1 MVSFFAGRGC
11 SRARLACWPS
21 SPGPSPIPLTSP
33 ARTARPRGRHPRPA
47 TGNQPGANRPHCHG
61 GELPRPHRRPRRP
74 LWRAVRHGRE
84 GGAVTSAIEALFLL
98 GNDAYFTGRWDE
110 LTPLVDE
117 GLALCEEHG
126 YRLLRWPGLYLRA
139 LVPAPRRPDDQQV
152 HHRRDVAIA
161 GPGRIGAVLA
171 YTDHIKTHAALTR
184 GDFDTAYRHATRI
197 NPADELT
204 AQVTAVPRCA
214 RRRAVPTP
222 RLAIAGATA
231 MAASEHRYR
240 ACFDDALTTPAP
252 SGGRSTS
259 AESVSPTAS
268 ACAGPD
274 HPPPRGTPHRG
285 AGEFRTAP
293 RPEADHQ
300 STQRTA
306 GQRLSPPAAHR
317 RELTAQQGEVAEL
330 AAAGLTNNEISA
342 RLFLSALTVGN
353 HLYQIFPQAGC
364 DVPGRTARRRS
375 RATRGAPAR
384 GLRKTEQL
392 EQSRPSRSLC
402 PMTMSTSP

>member
-1 MVSFFAGRGC
+1 MAASYLDRIGG
-11 SRARLACWPS
+11 LAD
-21 SPGPSPIPLTSP
+21 
-33 ARTARPRGRHPRPA
+33 
-47 TGNQPGANRPHCHG
+47 
-61 GELPRPHRRPRRP
+61 P

-139 LVPAPRRPDDQQV
+139 LVTSARGDQTTSKSITDEMSRWAAPR
-152 HHRRDVAIA
+152 
-161 GPGRIGAVLA
+161 RIGAVLA

-240 ACFDDALTTPAP
+240 ACFDDALTTPRAERWP
-252 SGGRSTS
+252 FDIGRIRL
-259 AESVSPTAS
+259 AY
-268 ACAGPD
+268 
-274 HPPPRGTPHRG
+274 
-285 AGEFRTAP
+285 GERLRRT
-293 RPEADHQ
+293 R
-300 STQRTA
+300 S
-306 GQRLSPPAAHR
+306 PAAA
-317 RELTAQQGEVAEL
+317 REHLTA
-330 AAAGLTNNEISA
+330 
-342 RLFLSALTVGN
+342 ALES
-353 HLYQIFPQAGC
+353 F
-364 DVPGRTARRRS
+364 
-375 RATRGAPAR
+375 
-384 GLRKTEQL
+384 EQL
-392 EQSRPSRSLC
+392 RAQRPITRARNELRANGC
-402 PMTMSTSP
+402 RRPRRTGAN